1 MATQSRAAGE
11 GEETGGPGAHAP
23 AVNIGLG
30 PTAPWRHA
38 RRALMQSLLDNRVR
52 MLAWNLHPGIRQEP
66 CH

>member
-1 MATQSRAAGE
+1 VLTSQPS
-11 GEETGGPGAHAP
+11 
-23 AVNIGLG
+23 NIGLG
-30 PTAPWRHA
+30 LLLPGVML